1 MPVASS
7 VPLPRLGAALAAALA
22 VVVPLAACAGDPG
35 APGPSGRTTLVYAS
49 GDAEP
54 ACLDPHV
61 GGNWPQALVGT
72 QFAESLFSK
81 NDAGDIIPWLAT
93 EATESPDGLA
103 WDIALR
109 EGVTFTDGTPFDAAA
124 VAANVEHIKD
134 PATASSTA
142 VLALGK
148 VARVVAVDA
157 HTARFELT
165 QPDGALVESL
175 AQTWTAML
183 SPAGIARGMEAN
195 CQQPIGTGPFAVEA
209 WEPQQGI
216 TLVRNDDYASAPADA
231 ATQSG
236 PPALERL
243 EWRFIP
249 DSASRLAAL
258 QSGQAD
264 VIDSVQPDALA
275 AFASGDQFAT
285 ATFARPGVTARIE
298 LNTTRAPFD
307 DRSVREAFAHSMDV
321 DPAVQSLF
329 AGTIERSTSLL
340 ASSLPFGTSHAD
352 AFTYDPQRA
361 GALLD
366 AAGWTARDADG
377 VRTKDGARLTVSF
390 PVSTNQSIPA
400 EVSLLEQ
407 IAATSKEVGFDV
419 QLELL
424 DLGSWYERSGTWNFD
439 AIIAPYSKASPDV
452 LRTVYHS
459 MGIPPAPSGYHANN
473 TGLSDP
479 ALDALL
485 DRASQSSDDAVR
497 GPLYEQA
504 QQVIVDSRTVIPL
517 YDQMVQVAYST
528 EVQGFRLQPHLG
540 LPSFLDV
547 TLIA

>member
-1 MPVASS
+1 MAAIAVA
-7 VPLPRLGAALAAALA
+7 L
-22 VVVPLAACAGDPG
+22 PLAACSTG
-35 APGPSGRTTLVYAS
+35 ADGGRTTLVYAS

-61 GGNWPQALVGT
+61 GGNWPQALVGS

-81 NDAGDIIPWLAT
+81 NDAGEIIPWLAT
-93 EATESPDGLA
+93 EATESADGLA
-103 WDIALR
+103 WDIGLR
-109 EGVTFTDGTPFDAAA
+109 EGVTFTDGTPFDAEA
-124 VAANVEHIKD
+124 VKANVEHIQD

-142 VLALGK
+142 ILALGK
-148 VARVVAVDA
+148 VTSVVAVDP
-157 HTARFELT
+157 HTARFELSE
-165 QPDGALVESL
+165 PDGALIESL

-183 SPAGIARGMEAN
+183 SPTGIARGMEQN
-195 CQQPIGTGPFAVEA
+195 CQQPIGTGPFVVESWQA
-209 WEPQQGI
+209 QQQI
-216 TLVRNDDYASAPADA
+216 TLVRNDDYSSPPADA

-236 PPALERL
+236 PAALERI

-258 QSGQAD
+258 QSGQVD

-275 AFASGDQFAT
+275 SFEGDAQFAT

-307 DRSVREAFAHSMDV
+307 DIAVREAFARSMEV

-329 AGTIERSTSLL
+329 AGTLERSTSIL
-340 ASSLPFGTSHAD
+340 ASSLPFGTSHAE
-352 AFTYDPQRA
+352 AFTYDPARA
-361 GALLD
+361 NELLD
-366 AAGWTARDADG
+366 GAGWTTRDTDG
-377 VRTKDGARLTVSF
+377 VRMKDGQRLTVAF

-407 IAATSKEVGFDV
+407 IAATSAAVGFDV

-424 DLGSWYERSGTWNFD
+424 DLASWYERSGTWNFD

-473 TGLSDP
+473 TGLNDP

-504 QQVIVDSRTVIPL
+504 QQVIIDSRTVIPL
-517 YDQMVQVAYST
+517 YDQMVQVAYSND
-528 EVQGFRLQPHLG
+528 VQGFRLQPHLG
-540 LPSFLDV
+540 LPTFLDV
-547 TLIA
+547 TIGA